1 MDTSKTFRKNRIAK
15 IMAGIFPAMILFTPA
30 ISHAVT
36 NIDEDTEDTYF
47 FSGDKEYVIADGV
60 TMSSLTTD
68 PAALVK
74 GKSVES
80 IINNGTI
87 KNENGGA
94 VLIDIS
100 GQTSDMMTLENKG
113 AVNSTGT
120 AIDVI
125 NGSNITLVNTGTIS
139 GNDYAISFEND
150 GNNALVLKA
159 GSSLGG
165 DVITTG
171 SANTTITLNDS
182 GNEDSNFTG
191 ANEGD
196 GFKSLT
202 MDGSDWTLTGNV
214 DLTGEGDSLIVKTG
228 NLTLGGDVKN
238 SGATLIN
245 DAASLQIGTG
255 TGDNASLEGN
265 VTNNGTLIFN
275 QAADYIF
282 AGDISGT
289 GNLVKEDAN
298 TLTLTG
304 NNSFSGDT
312 TLKAG
317 TTLVA
322 ENAMMG
328 PDGGTG
334 IINIDS
340 GATLASAGT
349 VNSSVAI
356 AAGGVLASWN
366 AVSGNENASTPAAG
380 NTINGDVTNQGTLQI
395 AGNNSVGNAFT
406 INGNYTGDEN
416 SRIVMNTEAGA
427 DNSPTDHLAI
437 PVIALAAPHLKWP
450 ISAVRAHKPS
460 TVLSLSALAA
470 LLMHPSRSVNPS
482 WRACGNTICISTTTV
497 AGIWSP
503 KPAIRQTRRRIQ
515 RQTRMIM
522 AAIMAVTITVV
533 ITAVTIMAV
542 AIRHRL
548 RRFIARRLASIWRT
562 TWPHS
567 RCLFTSVTTAIS

>member
-15 IMAGIFPAMILFTPA
+15 IMAGVFPAMILFTPA

-113 AVNSTGT
+113 AVNSTGI

-191 ANEGD
+191 ANKGD

-304 NNSFSGDT
+304 NNSFSGDA
-312 TLKAG
+312 TLKGG

-322 ENAMMG
+322 ENATMG
-328 PDGGTG
+328 QTAAP
-334 IINIDS
+334 
-340 GATLASAGT
+340 ASLISTAVPRSRRRAPSTAAWRLPQAAYWRPGML
-349 VNSSVAI
+349 SVAMK
-356 AAGGVLASWN
+356 
-366 AVSGNENASTPAAG
+366 TP
-380 NTINGDVTNQGTLQI
+380 L
-395 AGNNSVGNAFT
+395 
-406 INGNYTGDEN
+406 
-416 SRIVMNTEAGA
+416 
-427 DNSPTDHLAI
+427 P
-437 PVIALAAPHLKWP
+437 
-450 ISAVRAHKPS
+450 
-460 TVLSLSALAA
+460 
-470 LLMHPSRSVNPS
+470 
-482 WRACGNTICISTTTV
+482 
-497 AGIWSP
+497 
-503 KPAIRQTRRRIQ
+503 
-515 RQTRMIM
+515 
-522 AAIMAVTITVV
+522 
-533 ITAVTIMAV
+533 
-542 AIRHRL
+542 RL
-548 RRFIARRLASIWRT
+548 R
-562 TWPHS
+562 
-567 RCLFTSVTTAIS
+567 VTPSMAT

>member
-1 MDTSKTFRKNRIAK
+1 
-15 IMAGIFPAMILFTPA
+15 MAGVFPAMILFTPA

-87 KNENGGA
+87 KNENGNA

-282 AGDISGT
+282 AGNISGT

-356 AAGGVLASWN
+356 AAGGILASWN
-366 AVSGNENASTPAAG
+366 AVSGNENASTPATG
-380 NTINGDVTNQGTLQI
+380 NTINNDVTNQGTLQI

-427 DNSPTDHLAI
+427 DNSLTDHLAI
-437 PVIALAAPHLKWP
+437 TGNSAGSSSLEVANIGGQGAQTINGIEL
-450 ISAVRAHKPS
+450 ISV
-460 TVLSLSALAA
+460 
-470 LLMHPSRSVNPS
+470 
-482 WRACGNTICISTTTV
+482 G
-497 AGIWSP
+497 G
-503 KPAIRQTRRRIQ
+503 
-515 RQTRMIM
+515 
-522 AAIMAVTITVV
+522 
-533 ITAVTIMAV
+533 
-542 AIRHRL
+542 
-548 RRFIARRLASIWRT
+548 AS
-562 TWPHS
+562 
-567 RCLFTSVTTAIS
+567 